1 MLADLQV
8 GQHAQSLQPNTSLI
22 SAGSNPTLHRRIAA
36 VPEQRSH
43 QEKQHSQRTVA
54 RFNRLRSVLTPWV
67 MAGGQG
73 NFNGYKVSEAMES
86 GAPES
91 RFNCDSRI

>member
-43 QEKQHSQRTVA
+43 KFSPD
-54 RFNRLRSVLTPWV
+54 F
-67 MAGGQG
+67 MAQG
-73 NFNGYKVSEAMES
+73 RGENIEGEREAL
-86 GAPES
+86 
-91 RFNCDSRI
+91 